1 MPAWNVHIKN
11 DNVDEAVEVW
21 DFDEAGA
28 KDQACDLLGMYN
40 LADID
45 DATAVPAAPF
55 FGMHDAWHVG
65 DWIINPWAI
74 IHADYARIASDYEH
88 TLPNTDR
95 VILFVESVQAAPAE
109 PVAIR
114 VDTNG
119 HYSVVMRHADFAER
133 ELSVTF
139 WLPAWEMGLDWGALP
154 NDVWLPPGIDDLP
167 RNTHLLLDGDRVVGL
182 AMGLRSEYR
191 WMELWREN

>member
-1 MPAWNVHIKN
+1 
-11 DNVDEAVEVW
+11 
-21 DFDEAGA
+21 
-28 KDQACDLLGMYN
+28 MYS

-45 DATAVPAAPF
+45 DATAVPVDPF
-55 FGMHDAWHVG
+55 IGMHDAWRVG

-119 HYSVVMRHADFAER
+119 RYSVVMRHADFAER

-139 WLPAWEMGLDWGALP
+139 WLPAWEMGLDGARCRMICQTSPTCRGTRTCCWTATAWLAWRWG
-154 NDVWLPPGIDDLP
+154 
-167 RNTHLLLDGDRVVGL
+167 
-182 AMGLRSEYR
+182 
-191 WMELWREN
+191 